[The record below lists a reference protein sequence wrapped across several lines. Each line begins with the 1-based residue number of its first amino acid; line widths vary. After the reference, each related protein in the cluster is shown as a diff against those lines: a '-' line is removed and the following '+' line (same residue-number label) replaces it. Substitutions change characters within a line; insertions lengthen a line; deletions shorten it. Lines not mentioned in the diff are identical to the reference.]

1 MPPLLL
7 RRHQD
12 RLAGQPRPLRPHEGA
27 EALPLHLQRPL
38 PLLRHVQR
46 LHRQPRQQGPPQG
59 QAFQGKVFSLLSL
72 GDLLFFFLVPIFQSC
87 FQSTFTYAC
96 FRSVVV
102 ITCASHAQGR
112 RFDPGRE
119 HISCNALRLGAL
131 EHHFHTQEGQPL
143 QIIDFCLVW

>member
-1 MPPLLL
+1 MYKTHLNFIDSVGSGTTSCTRAREEVQMPPLLV

-72 GDLLFFFLVPIFQSC
+72 GDLLFFFLVPICQLC
-87 FQSTFTYAC
+87 FQSILT
-96 FRSVVV
+96 
-102 ITCASHAQGR
+102 
-112 RFDPGRE
+112 
-119 HISCNALRLGAL
+119 
-131 EHHFHTQEGQPL
+131 
-143 QIIDFCLVW
+143 